1 MTTWLRTVTYSI
13 LSYPIA
19 TEHPKLR
26 EENPMPK
33 SNAPRPR
40 IRPVITLKPERYQ
53 PTKAVLEEDVSI
65 PTTPE
70 RLAKV
75 VGRKVIVRREKK

>member
-1 MTTWLRTVTYSI
+1 M
-13 LSYPIA
+13 A
-19 TEHPKLR
+19 
-26 EENPMPK
+26 K
-33 SNAPRPR
+33 SNAPRRP

-53 PTKAVLEEDVSI
+53 PTKAELEEDVSI
-65 PTTPE
+65 QTTPE

>member
-1 MTTWLRTVTYSI
+1 
-13 LSYPIA
+13 
-19 TEHPKLR
+19 
-26 EENPMPK
+26 MPK
-33 SNAPRPR
+33 SNSSRRP
-40 IRPVITLKPERYQ
+40 IRPVITLKAERYQ
-53 PTKAVLEEDVSI
+53 PTNAELEEDVSI